1 MVRMTSDLT
10 QVEISDDFSVAEASS
25 KAMTLAESAG
35 FSRTK
40 QYMIA
45 TAVSELSR
53 NIYVYALKGCV
64 TLRVFDSGTRKGIEV
79 VAEDHGPGIADI
91 DKAME
96 DHFSTSGSL
105 GLGLP
110 GAKRL
115 MDEFNIQSE
124 PGKGTKITARKWT

>member
-53 NIYVYALKGCV
+53 NIYVYALKG
-64 TLRVFDSGTRKGIEV
+64 SRKGIEV